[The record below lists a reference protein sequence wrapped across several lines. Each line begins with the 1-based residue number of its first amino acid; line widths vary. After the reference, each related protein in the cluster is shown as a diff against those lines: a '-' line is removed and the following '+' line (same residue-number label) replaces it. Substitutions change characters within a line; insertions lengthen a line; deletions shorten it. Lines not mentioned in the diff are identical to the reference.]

1 MHKLSFWWAE
11 WLLLLSST
19 VLVMVWCGSPSL
31 SVSNFDDTRICL
43 RSQSWILVQK
53 RQSPSFFSDS
63 AAHKFFARMVWG
75 EFSLTQHYTIL
86 LRLQLLFRLCSQ
98 IPALFSIRTMEKKMS
113 QVLKKEFL
121 CLKRPSFIKILWLQF
136 SPPRLLNER
145 LILPI
150 QKLPHQILLVH
161 PASGVTGV
169 TMRTSLQELQR
180 HYF

>member
-1 MHKLSFWWAE
+1 
-11 WLLLLSST
+11 
-19 VLVMVWCGSPSL
+19 
-31 SVSNFDDTRICL
+31 
-43 RSQSWILVQK
+43 
-53 RQSPSFFSDS
+53 
-63 AAHKFFARMVWG
+63 
-75 EFSLTQHYTIL
+75 
-86 LRLQLLFRLCSQ
+86 
-98 IPALFSIRTMEKKMS
+98 MS

-121 CLKRPSFIKILWLQF
+121 CSKRPSFIKILWLQF